1 MITHPRKAC
10 TFRLDGRLY
19 GFEIGTVRE
28 VHPMA
33 PWVRVPL
40 APAGFQGLVNL
51 RGRIHLI
58 LDIRHL
64 LGLPSKATAETDLLI
79 LFNDAAGP
87 SFGVSADEIG
97 EIVSLDGASLED
109 AGPLVEGA
117 VAVGGEMLTLVR
129 AEALLGAAENNGTHR
144 GDMK

>member
-1 MITHPRKAC
+1 MTAIPRRAC
-10 TFRLDGRLY
+10 SFRLDGRLY
-19 GFEIGTVRE
+19 GFDIAMVRE

-40 APAGFQGLVNL
+40 APPGYHGLVNL

-64 LGLPSKATAETDLLI
+64 LGLPSKAPAETDLLI

-87 SFGVSADEIG
+87 SFGVAADEIG
-97 EIVSLDGASLED
+97 EIVSLAGASLEH

-129 AEALLGAAENNGTHR
+129 AEALLGAAGENGNPR
-144 GDMK
+144 GVMK